1 MFVKKTSEPEVGSKT
16 EGIEKSELTNQE
28 IQKQTQ
34 QLLQKTSKL
43 TSPQPLLIL
52 TGDRDNLNSKGT
64 ENRQ

>member
-1 MFVKKTSEPEVGSKT
+1 MGSKT